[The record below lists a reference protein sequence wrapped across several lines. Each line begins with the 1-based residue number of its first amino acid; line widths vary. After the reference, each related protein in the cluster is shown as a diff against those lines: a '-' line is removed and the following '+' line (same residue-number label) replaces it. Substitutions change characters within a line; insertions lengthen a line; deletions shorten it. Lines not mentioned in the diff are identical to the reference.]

1 MDGPSAMVR
10 LLLQGRKLNPSVYM
24 SESER
29 MPGKRNRSQ
38 VPPSVCRSSRMAKLL
53 VGRWAFTKQ
62 AAPMPESPAPTMS
75 TSTCCGCGP
84 PRCAMSAAPD
94 RSEAASVLDGMGLN
108 PDGGGQSWLGVFEQV
123 G

>member
-29 MPGKRNRSQ
+29 TPGKRNRSQ

-62 AAPMPESPAPTMS
+62 TAPMPESPAPTRS
-75 TSTCCGCGP
+75 TSTCCGCRRQIEMSPLAQIEMSLSLFWVCREREADDGDLHEP
-84 PRCAMSAAPD
+84 PGD
-94 RSEAASVLDGMGLN
+94 
-108 PDGGGQSWLGVFEQV
+108 
-123 G
+123 

>member
-1 MDGPSAMVR
+1 
-10 LLLQGRKLNPSVYM
+10 
-24 SESER
+24 
-29 MPGKRNRSQ
+29 
-38 VPPSVCRSSRMAKLL
+38 MAKLL

-62 AAPMPESPAPTMS
+62 AAPMPESPAPTRS

-108 PDGGGQSWLGVFEQV
+108 PDGGGHAREALRERPWVGWKLPVQDLGFIQQQV
-123 G
+123 CGILP